1 MPFENIG
8 SSPRRIAVIGGGIA
22 GMSAAHMLGDD
33 NAVVLYEAEKRLGGH
48 ARTVMAGKRGDQP
61 VDTGFIVFN
70 TVNYPHLVKLFDKLD
85 VPIAPSSM
93 SFGASIDG
101 GRIEYAL
108 ASLDTLFAQR
118 KNLLNPRFLGMITD
132 ILRFNKHAVSVAK
145 PGMVIRDLLAALGT
159 GDYFRDYYITPF
171 SGAIWSTP
179 TKGILDFPA
188 DAMIRFFDNHRLLHT
203 EGQHQWFT
211 VRGGSVQYVQR
222 LQAAMVQQGVDL
234 RLGAQIA
241 AVRRQ
246 DGLVHVRAEGGDWEA
261 YDDVVF
267 ATHSDDTL
275 ALLADPS
282 AAERAAL
289 GAVGYQTNHAVLHC
303 DETLMPKRR
312 KTWSSWA
319 YVEPKGGPG
328 DRIDLTYW
336 MNSLQPIPQD
346 DLHFVTLNSNRTI
359 REDRIYDST
368 SFRHPVYDTAALA
381 AQGDIRRM
389 NGTQNTWFCGAW
401 MKNGFHEDGIGSAV
415 DVVNAMYQRS
425 ASEVAA

>member
-1 MPFENIG
+1 MPFEAIA
-8 SSPRRIAVIGGGIA
+8 SPRRIAIIGGGIS
-22 GMSAAHMLGDD
+22 GMSAAHMLADD
-33 NAVVLYEAEKRLGGH
+33 NSVVLYEAEPRLGGH

-70 TVNYPHLVKLFDKLD
+70 HVNYPHLVRLFEKLD
-85 VPIAPSSM
+85 VPTAKSTM

-118 KNLLNPRFLGMITD
+118 KNLLNPQFIGMIRD
-132 ILRFNKHAVSVAK
+132 ILRFNKHAVRVAQ
-145 PGMVIRDLLAALGT
+145 PGMVIRDLLSALGT

-188 DAMIRFFDNHRLLHT
+188 EAMIRFFDNHRLLHT
-203 EGQHQWFT
+203 EGQHQWYT
-211 VRGGSVQYVQR
+211 VQGGSVQYVQR
-222 LQAAMVQQGVDL
+222 LHSALTRQGVDL
-234 RLGAQIA
+234 RLGTAIA
-241 AVRRQ
+241 GVRREN
-246 DGLVHVRAEGGDWEA
+246 GMVHIRAHGAEWEVF
-261 YDDVVF
+261 DDVIF

-275 ALLADPS
+275 SLLSDAT
-282 AAERAAL
+282 AAERATL
-289 GAVGYQTNHAVLHC
+289 GAIRYQENAAVLHC
-303 DETLMPKRR
+303 DQSLMPRLR

-328 DRIDLTYW
+328 ARIDLTYW

-346 DLHFVTLNSNRTI
+346 DLHFVTLNSNRAI
-359 REDRIYDST
+359 REECIYDAVT
-368 SFRHPVYDTAALA
+368 FRHPVYDAAALS
-381 AQGDIRRM
+381 AQGAIRMM
-389 NGTQNTWFCGAW
+389 NGTANTWFCGAW

-415 DVVNAMYQRS
+415 DVVQAMRHRS
-425 ASEVAA
+425 ASGVAA